1 MTGLTASI
9 KVPTVWVR
17 FNHLFLQAS
26 CCRWPRFVFS
36 AVYFALASTPSKV
49 FFWIYKNRRAVR
61 FECDHLCAGDQEVRD
76 KKCSRNEAE
85 VYCDRAQSSK
95 IWGGR
100 ALISANIFSSWAY
113 FWTPKIY
120 RIFVYNISTFSPSP
134 SLEWEPSNPPK
145 KPASVWVIQSPAWHA
160 SPPRFEAFNAQS
172 FGVFIGV
179 PCLHGCAPSLWS
191 PQPFELYIGSNDATT
206 VYATLGQLLKTPPEY
221 SICISVVGIS
231 RVPLVVWMDENVDGL
246 FLMYIPIS

>member
-1 MTGLTASI
+1 MNGLTALI
-9 KVPTVWVR
+9 EVPSFWVR
-17 FNHLFLQAS
+17 FNQLFLQVS
-26 CCRWPRFVFS
+26 CCRWLRFVFS

-49 FFWIYKNRRAVR
+49 FFEIYKNRRAV
-61 FECDHLCAGDQEVRD
+61 
-76 KKCSRNEAE
+76 
-85 VYCDRAQSSK
+85 SSAIIHVLGTGK
-95 IWGGR
+95 SGTKNVPETRLRSTVTEHKVSKFGEGGHWS
-100 ALISANIFSSWAY
+100 LLKFFSPWTY

-120 RIFVYNISTFSPSP
+120 RVFVYNISTFSPSP

-179 PCLHGCAPSLWS
+179 PCLHGCAPSSWS
-191 PQPFELYIGSNDATT
+191 PQPFELYIGSNYATT

-231 RVPLVVWMDENVDGL
+231 RVPLVVWTDENVDW
-246 FLMYIPIS
+246 FF